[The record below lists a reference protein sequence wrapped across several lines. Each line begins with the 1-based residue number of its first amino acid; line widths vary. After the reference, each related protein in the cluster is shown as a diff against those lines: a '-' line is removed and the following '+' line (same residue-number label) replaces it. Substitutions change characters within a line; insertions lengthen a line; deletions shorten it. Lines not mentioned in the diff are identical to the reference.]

1 MKRCLSAGFLILSLI
16 FLVFTISHSRSPRL
30 YSYFVT
36 SQADFETI
44 KKTREQTDRQ
54 ILNSISFNGYPLFY
68 DELKSRWFYSIDPQK
83 AVLDPIVSFSS
94 SEKNIRLAFPENIII
109 GSSISFAAY
118 TDTEYRL
125 YELTT
130 TTLPLIHIECE
141 DSDYLTGIELSD
153 VHKISFTLF
162 DNRSNSLYPVVS
174 SEGSIHIR
182 GNGSRFYDKKA
193 FRVQLTQKKGTGDE
207 IRENQ
212 IPLLGLR
219 KDGDWLLYAAY
230 NDQEKIREV
239 FSSKLWL
246 ESCGDDNP
254 FGISNGNEYRFVE
267 LFWNHQYCGL
277 YALGYPIDAKQVGIR
292 PDSTGHYEEF
302 LFKQKHWGPKTD
314 GPDPEYDGLI
324 LQFDAKQTDVN
335 NGIQLT
341 KMYFSMLENGASNG
355 LWSNDEKNALD
366 IWLFLKLIQAAD
378 TVNSDGKMRNMFLT
392 IKKSERGRIF
402 LYTPYDMDIS
412 WGNRI
417 NPYNRVTYPYYYDVH
432 DNSVEMTVNPVSIL
446 RQKDTGIIKLIQN
459 RYRELRSDGWSEQ
472 AIDKLID
479 EFEQDIFSSGAY
491 LRDMERWPEGS
502 YQDPSLGLSIFKS
515 YVHNRLSAMDE
526 YINTMDT
533 INL

>member
-1 MKRCLSAGFLILSLI
+1 MKHFIPLSCLLVSLGILFFCIMVPQNQTQFSDLLSDENEYRQIFAEHKKTNDNILSNL
-16 FLVFTISHSRSPRL
+16 
-30 YSYFVT
+30 
-36 SQADFETI
+36 
-44 KKTREQTDRQ
+44 
-54 ILNSISFNGYPLFY
+54 SFNDYPLFY
-68 DELKSRWFYSIDPQK
+68 DELKSRWYYSVDPQNPI
-83 AVLDPIVSFSS
+83 LDPTVSFSS
-94 SEKNIRLAFPENIII
+94 AEEKIHLAFPEEIII
-109 GSSISFAAY
+109 GSSVSFAAY
-118 TDTEYRL
+118 TDSEYRL

-130 TTLPLIHIECE
+130 TTLPLVHIECE

-153 VHKISFTLF
+153 VHKINFSLF
-162 DNRSNSLYPVVS
+162 DNRSDSLFPFVK

-193 FRVQLTQKKGTGDE
+193 FRVQLTQQKGTGDE

-246 ESCGDDNP
+246 ESCGNDNS
-254 FGISNGNEYRFVE
+254 FGIKNGNEYRFIE

-292 PDSTGHYEEF
+292 PNAAGHYEDF

-324 LQFDAKQTDVN
+324 LQFNAEQTDVN

-341 KMYFSMLENGASNG
+341 KMYFSMLEKGASNG

-378 TVNSDGKMRNMFLT
+378 TVNTDGKMRNMFIT
-392 IKKSERGRIF
+392 IKKSEKGRIF

-417 NPYNRVTYPYYYDVH
+417 NPYNRITYPYYYDVQ

-446 RQKDTGIIKLIQN
+446 RQKDSGIIKLIQN
-459 RYRELRSDGWSEQ
+459 RYSQLRANGWSEQ
-472 AIDKLID
+472 AMDILID
-479 EFEQDIFSSGAY
+479 GFEQDIFSSGAY
-491 LRDMERWPEGS
+491 LRDMERWPDGS
-502 YQDPSLGLSIFKS
+502 YQDPSLGLSIFRE
-515 YVHNRLSAMDE
+515 YVHNRLQSMDS
-526 YINTMDT
+526 YIETLN
-533 INL
+533 